1 MSARRAGRSADPP
14 VEPAAALTLGPP
26 AAASAP
32 AARGNGQGND
42 GLVGIAAQGI
52 LRQLPI
58 GVLVAGADGSIAL
71 ANARAA
77 EMVGTAP
84 DGLATSDEYARLR
97 WFRPDGTPLDARDWP
112 LSRALAKGEAVA
124 DEEVTVVRPDGVP
137 VVVRASATPL
147 RNGEAG
153 IAGAM
158 AILADVTAERQAREV
173 RTYLAEAGAL
183 LGGTLD
189 VGEAAGAL
197 ACLAVPRIAD
207 WCSVE
212 ILEDDGSLRQ
222 AGLAHSNPE
231 HLELARELRRRQPP
245 QPSDPIGLHAVIE
258 GRQPVLVPEI
268 PPEAIEDPR
277 LAEPERALVR
287 SLGLRSLLMIPL
299 VAGDEPIGAL
309 NLVTSGSGRHLG
321 PEDLILAE
329 ALGSRAA
336 AAIHNARLVEDLRRF
351 KAVLD
356 ATHEG
361 IVIVDGPSRRVEYA
375 NHAAGALF
383 GDDQRSLVGRP
394 IETLASAGR
403 RALRAAFTAVAARPG
418 TGRRV
423 TLRVGPPAAGR
434 PVELSLQALTSAE
447 GVDRV
452 VGIARDVGERIE
464 AAERMRRLVAG
475 QRARAAELDAV
486 IRAIG
491 DGLVVVARDGRIR
504 LANPA
509 AERLLPDLEGRTWA
523 DLVARLDG
531 GSDRLPARPAGCAG
545 VELRRAGPEECWI
558 ELSCY
563 PVAGLRTAPDAGD
576 TIVVLRDVTE
586 AHRRQLLRDTFLG
599 VLSHELRTP
608 VTTIYGAAKVL
619 AHDGGRR
626 SGRHDELFAD
636 IADESER
643 LQRLVENVIALQR
656 FGEDG
661 GDIGREPVLLQR
673 ILPAALEAERARWPG
688 VAFDL
693 EMEPGLPTVVADPV
707 YLEQV
712 VRNLLGNAAKY
723 AGPGGPVRV
732 TTRPAGDEVV
742 VRVLDRGPGIAADES
757 ARLFELYYRSPA
769 TAAQATGAGIVL
781 FVCARLIGA
790 MGGRIWGRPRDGGG
804 AEFGFALRVMD
815 DD

>member
-1 MSARRAGRSADPP
+1 MSGRRAGRAAGPH
-14 VEPAAALTLGPP
+14 VEPP
-26 AAASAP
+26 AAASLDS
-32 AARGNGQGND
+32 ARHRNGSGD
-42 GLVGIAAQGI
+42 GLVEIAAEAI
-52 LRQLPI
+52 LRQLPM
-58 GVLVAGADGSIAL
+58 GVLVAGADGHIAL
-71 ANARAA
+71 ANVRAA
-77 EMVGTAP
+77 EMIGTP
-84 DGLATSDEYARLR
+84 PGGLATTDEYARLR
-97 WFRPDGTPLDARDWP
+97 WFLPDGTPLDPQEWP
-112 LSRALAKGEAVA
+112 LSRALARGEAVV

-147 RNGEAG
+147 RDGQAG

-158 AILADVTAERQAREV
+158 AILADFTAERQAREV
-173 RTYLAEAGAL
+173 RTYLAEAGSL
-183 LGGTLD
+183 LGGTLE

-197 ACLAVPRIAD
+197 ARLAVPRIAD

-212 ILEDDGSLRQ
+212 ILEADGSLRQ
-222 AGLAHSNPE
+222 AGLAHSDPE
-231 HLELARELRRRQPP
+231 HLELARELRDRQPP
-245 QPSDPIGLHAVIE
+245 HPSDPTGLHAVIR
-258 GRQPVLVPEI
+258 GREPVLIPEI

-277 LAEPERALVR
+277 LDEHEREIVR
-287 SLGLRSLLMIPL
+287 SLGLQSLLMIPL
-299 VAGDEPIGAL
+299 VAGDVPIGAL
-309 NLVTSGSGRHLG
+309 NLVTAGSGRRLR
-321 PEDLILAE
+321 PEDLALAE

-361 IVIVDGPSRRVEYA
+361 IVIVDGPSHRVEYA

-383 GDDQRSLVGRP
+383 GDDQASLVGRP

-403 RALRAAFTAVAARPG
+403 RALRAAFTAVAAHPG

-423 TLRVGPPAAGR
+423 TLRVGPPGAGR
-434 PVELSLQALTSAE
+434 PVELSLQALTTSQA
-447 GVDRV
+447 DRV

-464 AAERMRRLVAG
+464 AAERMRRLVVG
-475 QRARAAELDAV
+475 QRAHAAELDAV

-491 DGLVVVARDGRIR
+491 DGLVVVASDGRIR

-509 AERLLPDLEGRTWA
+509 AERLLPGLEDRTWA
-523 DLVARLDG
+523 ELVAQLEG
-531 GSDRLPARPAGCAG
+531 GRDRLPDCPGGCAG
-545 VELRRAGPEECWI
+545 VELRRAGPDECWI
-558 ELSCY
+558 EVSCY
-563 PVAGLRTAPDAGD
+563 PVARPRTASDGGGS
-576 TIVVLRDVTE
+576 IVVLRDVTE

-619 AHDGGRR
+619 ARDGGRR
-626 SGRHDELFAD
+626 SNRHDELFDD

-661 GDIGREPVLLQR
+661 GDIGREPVLLQH
-673 ILPAALEAERARWPG
+673 ILPAAVEAERSRWPG
-688 VAFDL
+688 VEFAL
-693 EMEPGLPTVVADPV
+693 EMDSGLPTVVADPV

-732 TTRPAGDEVV
+732 TTQPAGDEVI

-769 TAAQATGAGIVL
+769 TAAQAAGAGIGL
-781 FVCARLIGA
+781 FVCARLISA